1 MWKKKIISCSY
12 GVLIIVLC
20 ATVVFLIDYILIDRK
35 VRESRLV
42 STKHTD
48 SANSNTVINSSDSRF
63 GVYAANLKE
72 QRQAFFDEQSAYK
85 TYVYADNL
93 DDVKF
98 YFVELTKEGELSVS
112 FAVDGKD
119 YDTRVIASNVLNY
132 FILNYGNG
140 GFKGVYIV
148 FEDGTTGF
156 VGVEHSYLNGEEI
169 TVTKKENLKNIIS
182 IVQGSFSDGISGSS
196 GAIYIDIDGNI
207 YK

>member
-1 MWKKKIISCSY
+1 M
-12 GVLIIVLC
+12 
-20 ATVVFLIDYILIDRK
+20 
-35 VRESRLV
+35 
-42 STKHTD
+42 
-48 SANSNTVINSSDSRF
+48 
-63 GVYAANLKE
+63 
-72 QRQAFFDEQSAYK
+72 
-85 TYVYADNL
+85 
-93 DDVKF
+93 
-98 YFVELTKEGELSVS
+98 
-112 FAVDGKD
+112 
-119 YDTRVIASNVLNY
+119 
-132 FILNYGNG
+132 NYGNG